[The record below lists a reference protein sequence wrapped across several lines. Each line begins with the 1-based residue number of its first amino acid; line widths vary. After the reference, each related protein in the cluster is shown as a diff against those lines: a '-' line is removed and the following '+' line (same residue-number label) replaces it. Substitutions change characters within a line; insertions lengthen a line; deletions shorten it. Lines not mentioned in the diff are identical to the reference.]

1 MKRPSAICVSAA
13 ALALV
18 MFTPTKV
25 SAGGYYNSYSYGCCC
40 VITYCYGVARGRV
53 AYVRYAQP
61 SYRYQRYGYQRA
73 RGYARRQLRREAV
86 RGW

>member
-1 MKRPSAICVSAA
+1 MKRPSAICISAA

-25 SAGGYYNSYSYGCCC
+25 SAGGYYNSYGCCC

-53 AYVRYAQP
+53 AYGRYAQP
-61 SYRYQRYGYQRA
+61 SYRYQRYGDPRA
-73 RGYARRQLRREAV
+73 RGYARRQLRREAL